1 MRSVRLAVL
10 LLGTVVAASSAQAQL
25 GATRRGNQDQQQK
38 GDVKPMQK
46 EEKKFP
52 LGQSWIAVSLNGK
65 PFNGTERP
73 TFTLDEQFR
82 VRGYGGCNTFS
93 TTAFPL
99 REQGLAVG
107 PLAIT
112 KRSCEAGLMASEKA
126 FLTALRTAAKWDT
139 QVGTLVVRGANGE
152 VKFERA
158 L

>member
-1 MRSVRLAVL
+1 MRSGQLVL
-10 LLGTVVAASSAQAQL
+10 LALALMAVSSAQAQL
-25 GATRRGNQDQQQK
+25 GASRRGNQGQQQR
-38 GDVKPMQK
+38 GDTRPAQK

-52 LGQSWIAVSLNGK
+52 LGQNWIAVSLNGK
-65 PFNGTERP
+65 PFGGTERP
-73 TFTLDEQFR
+73 SFTLDEQFR

-99 REQGLAVG
+99 REQGIAVG

-112 KRSCEAGLMASEKA
+112 KRSCDAGVMASEKA

-139 QVGTLVVRGANGE
+139 DIGTLVVRGANGE

>member
-1 MRSVRLAVL
+1 MRSGRLAWL
-10 LLGTVVAASSAQAQL
+10 ALGLMVASSSAQAQL
-25 GATRRGNQDQQQK
+25 GASRRGNQDQQQR
-38 GDVKPMQK
+38 GDTRPTQK

-52 LGQSWIAVSLNGK
+52 LGQNWIAVSLNGK
-65 PFNGTERP
+65 PFGGGERP

-99 REQGLAVG
+99 REQGIAVG

-112 KRSCEAGLMASEKA
+112 KRSCDAGVMASEKA

-139 QVGTLVVRGANGE
+139 EIGTLVVRGANGE